1 MKYQTI
7 CKLLESSLDEKY
19 QSLDY
24 IFGEGNYTLNVVG
37 QTEIVMVSVLPWI
50 SSEFKFSEGP
60 CEELKNL
67 DFDIDVLKMDNVI
80 VTKYFK
86 EAVAKIKKITPY
98 NYKTVTITVLEKEM
112 DTLTSFINLI
122 DNTHPIDIQI
132 VTSTDIF
139 DCNKLQSIMPLLKTL
154 PSSNIRINFGSR
166 IVGPVQLR
174 NCEFITKLP
183 KGHII
188 EFFHDDEPIMKRFH
202 VLIYNFLGNR
212 NINKFIDEMI
222 DAGYED
228 WL

>member
-7 CKLLESSLDEKY
+7 CKLLESILDEKY

-24 IFGEGNYTLNVVG
+24 IFGEGNYTLNIVG
-37 QTEIVMVSVLPWI
+37 QTEIVVVSVLPWI

-60 CEELKNL
+60 CEELKNI
-67 DFDIDVLKMDNVI
+67 DFNIDVLKMDNVI
-80 VTKYFK
+80 VTKHFK
-86 EAVAKIKKITPY
+86 EATSKIKKITPY
-98 NYKTVTITVLEKEM
+98 HYKTLTITVLEKEM
-112 DTLTSFINLI
+112 DTLNSFINLI
-122 DNTHPIDIQI
+122 VDTYPIDIQI

-154 PSSNIRINFGSR
+154 PFSNIRINFGSR

-183 KGHII
+183 RGHII
-188 EFFHDDEPIMKRFH
+188 EFFHDDEPIMKRFQI
-202 VLIYNFLGNR
+202 LIFNFFKER

-228 WL
+228 WI